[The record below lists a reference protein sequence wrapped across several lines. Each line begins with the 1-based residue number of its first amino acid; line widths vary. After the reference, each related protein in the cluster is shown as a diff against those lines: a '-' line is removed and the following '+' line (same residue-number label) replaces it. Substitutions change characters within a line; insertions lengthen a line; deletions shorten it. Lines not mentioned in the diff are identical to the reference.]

1 MFGTPPWT
9 PNTQTP
15 PTNSYPTPQQ
25 ALSTTSQL
33 TMPTTSTAAPFAINS
48 TFPVSVPAAQQQ
60 LYTPT
65 PTSPAHMHM
74 IPATASPAPF
84 PAYQPPLPAAAPATL
99 FGTTSQN
106 YPDFLTGSLFDYGQH
121 TSPAHQHTA
130 KPSHTDN
137 ILPSLATQ
145 PPVHSTC
152 AQPQRVEQHSP
163 HHASRRRKRSN
174 TPRSRRGSRRRSRST
189 RRQHRRQYHRK
200 SRSRA
205 RAKRSERNP
214 STSSRPRSRHAK
226 HHHHQRS
233 STRRQQHQAPTQ
245 SGNIASPTPQTPA
258 HTIMPPPLLLPPP
271 LPPPLLP
278 PPPLPPPLLPP
289 PLPPPPP
296 PPAPQPTTVPPQ
308 TLSAQVLRVATRTAT
323 SNAIP
328 ASTAPQPRHGS
339 TTTATATS
347 SNLAMT
353 PTTTQDH
360 SDDPLEAAVQR
371 NIDSNTSVLTPWQPP
386 IRNHYHPFNYK
397 ALQQRLHS
405 AAARAQE
412 LTPPSVYFRFL
423 QDRDSSVR
431 EIATLLETSFPP
443 GIDLPQEHII
453 HTLSKYIVTTGMPI
467 QTTLARI
474 TFHQH
479 DKYRVWQLHLR
490 NMPRSTS
497 TAMSQASNCQYH
509 WAHATSETGFL
520 GTLLYGMVLPTCSET
535 MSGRQ
540 SQGFFCAATM
550 DESTIVQKVVDRYL
564 SGKAHVPFVLGG
576 TLWATHKAVPSG
588 GTYTEQEEVETHGIV
603 HRARDKRWCIHATI
617 ASIQSIWILEQ
628 QAHTTEPPQSD
639 LMREDAPRLTLQT
652 DVEMRGY

>member
-1 MFGTPPWT
+1 
-9 PNTQTP
+9 
-15 PTNSYPTPQQ
+15 
-25 ALSTTSQL
+25 
-33 TMPTTSTAAPFAINS
+33 
-48 TFPVSVPAAQQQ
+48 
-60 LYTPT
+60 
-65 PTSPAHMHM
+65 
-74 IPATASPAPF
+74 
-84 PAYQPPLPAAAPATL
+84 
-99 FGTTSQN
+99 
-106 YPDFLTGSLFDYGQH
+106 
-121 TSPAHQHTA
+121 
-130 KPSHTDN
+130 
-137 ILPSLATQ
+137 
-145 PPVHSTC
+145 
-152 AQPQRVEQHSP
+152 
-163 HHASRRRKRSN
+163 
-174 TPRSRRGSRRRSRST
+174 
-189 RRQHRRQYHRK
+189 
-200 SRSRA
+200 
-205 RAKRSERNP
+205 
-214 STSSRPRSRHAK
+214 
-226 HHHHQRS
+226 
-233 STRRQQHQAPTQ
+233 
-245 SGNIASPTPQTPA
+245 
-258 HTIMPPPLLLPPP
+258 
-271 LPPPLLP
+271 
-278 PPPLPPPLLPP
+278 
-289 PLPPPPP
+289 
-296 PPAPQPTTVPPQ
+296 
-308 TLSAQVLRVATRTAT
+308 
-323 SNAIP
+323 
-328 ASTAPQPRHGS
+328 
-339 TTTATATS
+339 
-347 SNLAMT
+347 MT

-386 IRNHYHPFNYK
+386 VRNHYHPFNYK

-453 HTLSKYIVTTGMPI
+453 HTLSKYIVATGMPI

-497 TAMSQASNCQYH
+497 TAMSQAGNCQYH

-520 GTLLYGMVLPTCSET
+520 GTLLYWMVLPTCSET

-603 HRARDKRWCIHATI
+603 HRARDRRWCIHATI

-628 QAHTTEPPQSD
+628 THTTEPPQSD

-652 DVEMRGY
+652 DVEMRGH